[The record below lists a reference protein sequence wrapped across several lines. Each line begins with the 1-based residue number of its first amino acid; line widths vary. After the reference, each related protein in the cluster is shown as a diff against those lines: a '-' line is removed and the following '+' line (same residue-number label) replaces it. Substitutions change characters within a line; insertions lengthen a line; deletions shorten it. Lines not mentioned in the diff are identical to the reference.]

1 MAFWHIFLGVQMK
14 KLLITILMF
23 ILMAGIL
30 SVSAQEEIDPL
41 GDPVIMDSSGT
52 GHTYHS
58 YDWLGD
64 PSTHSIYG
72 SSFYRYSYYPYG
84 SWNPY
89 SWYNVYSYPSY
100 RYYYYS
106 WYPMTYRSS
115 LWYPGTYSGIYMR

>member
-14 KLLITILMF
+14 KLLITLIFLMLVGT
-23 ILMAGIL
+23 IPTI
-30 SVSAQEEIDPL
+30 AQEEIDPL
-41 GDPVIMDSSGT
+41 GDPVVSDSSGT
-52 GHTYHS
+52 EHTYHS

-89 SWYNVYSYPSY
+89 GWYSVYSYPSY
-100 RYYYYS
+100 RYYSVSPVYRYYS
-106 WYPMTYRSS
+106 TSF
-115 LWYPGTYSGIYMR
+115 WYPGTYSGIYLR

>member
-1 MAFWHIFLGVQMK
+1 MK
-14 KLLITILMF
+14 KLITILMF

-64 PSTHSIYG
+64 PSTHNIYG

-84 SWNPY
+84 LWNPY
-89 SWYNVYSYPSY
+89 GWYSVYTTPSFGTYPRTNLYTYRTSYPAGYHFTWNAVPIS
-100 RYYYYS
+100 
-106 WYPMTYRSS
+106 
-115 LWYPGTYSGIYMR
+115 GIYSGIYMR

>member
-1 MAFWHIFLGVQMK
+1 MK
-14 KLLITILMF
+14 KLITILMF

-64 PSTHSIYG
+64 PSTHNIYG

-84 SWNPY
+84 LWNPY
-89 SWYNVYSYPSY
+89 GWYNVYSYPSY

>member
-1 MAFWHIFLGVQMK
+1 
-14 KLLITILMF
+14 
-23 ILMAGIL
+23 MAGIL

-64 PSTHSIYG
+64 PSKHSVYG
-72 SSFYRYSYYPYG
+72 NSFWYPGYSAYRPTVYAPYG

-89 SWYNVYSYPSY
+89 GWYNVYSYPNY
-100 RYYYYS
+100 RYNYYS
-106 WYPMTYRSS
+106 WYPVTYRSS
-115 LWYPGTYSGIYMR
+115 LWYSGIYSGIYMR

>member
-1 MAFWHIFLGVQMK
+1 MK
-14 KLLITILMF
+14 KLLITLIFLML
-23 ILMAGIL
+23 IGI
-30 SVSAQEEIDPL
+30 VPAIAQEEIDPL
-41 GDPVIMDSSGT
+41 GSPIVSDSSGT
-52 GHTYHS
+52 GHTYRS

-89 SWYNVYSYPSY
+89 GWYSVYSYPSY

-106 WYPMTYRSS
+106 WYPITYRSS
-115 LWYPGTYSGIYMR
+115 LWYPGTYSGIYLR